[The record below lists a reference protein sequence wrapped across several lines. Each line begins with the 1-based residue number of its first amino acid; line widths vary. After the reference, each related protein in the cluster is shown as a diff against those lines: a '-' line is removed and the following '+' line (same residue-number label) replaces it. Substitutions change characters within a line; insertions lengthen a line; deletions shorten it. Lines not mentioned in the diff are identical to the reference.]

1 MHTTYARL
9 PKVRERTREK
19 RKHDEIPCMTNLDV
33 PTIHFSMSLN
43 FQRILQFHPTVMSVA
58 YVDYSFIRYNMPLQI
73 CRLLIVFSSRYIL
86 EIFAD
91 FGFQHSYYLG
101 ANRFNMRPYSYDL
114 RLPFTTHAW
123 SLLFGGNKS
132 ADGKISTRS
141 YENFYWFY
149 YKRNRKDVLVKY
161 NKRIINVCYRH
172 DCWVELKDALKVQTN
187 AEVHRRYI

>member
-1 MHTTYARL
+1 
-9 PKVRERTREK
+9 
-19 RKHDEIPCMTNLDV
+19 
-33 PTIHFSMSLN
+33 
-43 FQRILQFHPTVMSVA
+43 
-58 YVDYSFIRYNMPLQI
+58 MPLQI

-91 FGFQHSYYLG
+91 FGFKHSYYLG

-114 RLPFTTHAW
+114 RLLFTTHAW
-123 SLLFGGNKS
+123 CLLSGGNKS

-149 YKRNRKDVLVKY
+149 YKRYRKDVWVKY

-172 DCWVELKDALKVQTN
+172 DCWVELKDGWKFKLMLKCIVGTSKFVMRGISSYLRFSGVRSRTFGKRAYVVCTFQQTSFSTV
-187 AEVHRRYI
+187 ESG